1 MDPFLNNDFTN
12 KNATFAG
19 YTNPTEANKPE
30 YVYTTSSDIGLEAY
44 FNQPYTENNN
54 NSYNITYLP
63 GTSEAYNN
71 EYNNYSYNLS
81 DKFNSEKNT
90 NSNNYYNY
98 SLSKEYISNTNY
110 NNYGSI
116 ENTAKSNISNYATVE
131 PVSKKI
137 DNINYAYY
145 DNNSGLLKPS
155 TNVNYYSGNTTDFY
169 TGLNTTNID
178 SIPYLV
184 SSATDNINNI
194 NLNENYSNVL
204 NDNISNINYNY
215 NYVPKTTDSSH
226 ISYNNNL
233 SNNKISNKN
242 IYSNKAPPI
251 KNKERNLEDAIE
263 INSKGLNKITS
274 DYILNIITSFIKD
287 NIKYKLFMH
296 SKKFQKKLGLSLNSY
311 QEKSIK
317 RTGIK
322 LCNYLSGYHDEKYG
336 PHPYYTS
343 IMKNSGDKYE
353 LFFEKDSL
361 KGNFLSHLNML
372 KIKYIKSYIVYYF
385 KKYKENKKDDSNLY
399 LDIFCPFFDLLS
411 NQEYFAELFTIP
423 IDTLFIEKNKMENE
437 YISTFKKLN
446 NSKQNYSILFK
457 FRKAKDFDFFNKCIY
472 LQKVRKLNIFV
483 KLTDDEKHPRI
494 EHIGRT
500 ENGHPFIKSIDY
512 ICNPE
517 KVLDEKVNLLF
528 NTITSANNLLT
539 NLLYLK
545 ISIAHFYKVKDF
557 YLIDNINNFK
567 SLIYLELEYFVF
579 SDQIFELKL
588 NSIKVFKI
596 INCKGIMI
604 SDNCCF
610 NLKELHIIK
619 SNILCINS
627 PLKFPNL
634 EKCIFYLY
642 LKDDN
647 IKTSYNY
654 MARLNASIDFSSL
667 NNLKVLNAEAD
678 DFLKLKN
685 NTLES
690 LTVMSNDKDNSKEKE
705 KRIIE
710 KIISMKSLKEVII
723 SLKLLDDNDISKI
736 PGENSSVEKLDIYW
750 DKTIPDCM
758 IINLQKKFPNV
769 NNFSLTNSSKNLFD
783 TNLKIEENKNCKINK
798 LALYGGHSNIKLYC
812 LSFEN
817 LVEFDLLMFTDKF
830 DDIKGSLPFMSKN
843 CILTFNSLKSFKF
856 KVHNLDLE
864 LLNNICNNLE
874 KMPILETLEL
884 VSITLVD
891 KFFFDNLNKKIS
903 LMKINDY
910 NIVIYKPG
918 TIFSLMNIKDKII
931 SIMTIDG
938 IIIRKH

>member
-1 MDPFLNNDFTN
+1 MDPFLNNDFAN
-12 KNATFAG
+12 KNVTFGG
-19 YTNPTEANKPE
+19 YTNPTEANKLE
-30 YVYTTSSDIGLEAY
+30 YVVTTSSHTGLEAY
-44 FNQPYTENNN
+44 FNQPYTENNS

-63 GTSEAYNN
+63 ETSEAYNN
-71 EYNNYSYNLS
+71 EYSNYYYNLS
-81 DKFNSEKNT
+81 DNINSEKNT

-98 SLSKEYISNTNY
+98 SLSKDYISNTNY

-116 ENTAKSNISNYATVE
+116 KKTSKSNILNYPTVK

-137 DNINYAYY
+137 ENINYTYY
-145 DNNSGLLKPS
+145 DNNSGFLKPS
-155 TNVNYYSGNTTDFY
+155 TNLNYYSDNTTDFY
-169 TGLNTTNID
+169 IGSNTTNRE
-178 SIPYLV
+178 SNLNLV
-184 SSATDNINNI
+184 SSTTNNINNI

-204 NDNISNINYNY
+204 NNNISNTNY
-215 NYVPKTTDSSH
+215 NYVPNTTDSSY

-242 IYSNKAPPI
+242 KYSRKAPLI
-251 KNKERNLEDAIE
+251 KSKESNLEDAKE
-263 INSKGLNKITS
+263 INSKGLNKINS
-274 DYILNIITSFIKD
+274 VYILNIITSFIED
-287 NIKYKLFMH
+287 DIRYKLFMH

-311 QEKSIK
+311 QEKSIN

-343 IMKNSGDKYE
+343 IMKNSGNKYE
-353 LFFEKDSL
+353 LFFRKESL
-361 KGNFLSHLNML
+361 KKNFLSHLNML

-399 LDIFCPFFDLLS
+399 VDIFCPFFDLLS

-423 IDTLFIEKNKMENE
+423 IDSLFIEKNKMENE

-446 NSKQNYSILFK
+446 NSKQKYSILFK
-457 FRKAKDFDFFNKCIY
+457 FRKAKDFDFFNKCVY
-472 LQKVRKLNIFV
+472 LQKVRKLTIFV
-483 KLTDDEKHPRI
+483 KLTDDEKNPRI
-494 EHIGRT
+494 EHIGKT
-500 ENGHPFIKSIDY
+500 ENGMLFIKSIDY
-512 ICNPE
+512 KCDPE

-528 NTITSANNLLT
+528 STITSANNLFT

-545 ISIAHFYKVKDF
+545 ISIAHYYKVKDF

-567 SLIYLELEYFVF
+567 SLSHLELEYFLF
-579 SDQIFELKL
+579 SEQKFELKL

-596 INCKGIMI
+596 IHCEGITI
-604 SDNCCF
+604 SDNCCL

-619 SNILCINS
+619 SDLSYINS

-634 EKCIFYLY
+634 ERCIFYLY

-690 LTVMSNDKDNSKEKE
+690 LTVVSNDKDNSKEKE

-723 SLKLLDDNDISKI
+723 SIKLLEDNDISKI
-736 PGENSSVEKLDIYW
+736 PGQNSSVEKLDIYW
-750 DKTIPDCM
+750 DKIIPDCM

-769 NNFSLTNSSKNLFD
+769 NTFSLTNSPKNLFD
-783 TNLKIEENKNCKINK
+783 THLQIEENINCKINK

-812 LSFEN
+812 LSFDN
-817 LVEFDLLMFTDKF
+817 LVEFDLLMNIGKF
-830 DDIKGSLPFMSKN
+830 NGIKGSLPFMREN
-843 CILTFNSLKSFKF
+843 CLLTFNSLKSFKF
-856 KVHNLDLE
+856 KVHNLDFE

-874 KMPILETLEL
+874 KMPNLENLKLE
-884 VSITLVD
+884 SITLVD
-891 KFFFDNLNKKIS
+891 KIFFDNLNKKIS

-910 NIVIYKPG
+910 NIVIYNPK
-918 TIFSLMNIKDKII
+918 TTLSLMHIKDKII